1 MSRRRKN
8 RQDQKIFGEADI
20 ESLSHDGRG
29 IARVDGK
36 IVFIEGALPS
46 ERVRFK
52 YKKRRASFNEAQTV
66 EVLSPSPERTEPLCP
81 HFGVC
86 GGCSLQHMAHGMQI
100 RIKEQAL
107 LEHLRHFGKIEPANV
122 LPPLIGPLWGYR
134 RSARIGVKY
143 VEKKAKVLVGFREK
157 QSGFIADIDSCAVL
171 DSRVGGLISELK
183 VLISGLKAFRTIP
196 QIEVSA
202 GDETAALIFRNLQG
216 LADEDLEALKAFG
229 DMHGIHIYLQPGGP
243 ETIVSLWPETQKGL
257 SYRLPEFDIEIS
269 FRPGDFIQINGALNR
284 SMVSEAV
291 KSLALTPGD
300 AVLDLFC
307 GLGNF
312 SLPIA
317 RVAASVTGV
326 EGSAAMSLRAIANA
340 GLNGIKNA
348 AFYTADLAS
357 DFSNAPWADKRP
369 DKVLLDPPRSGAINV
384 VRHLTEIRPE
394 RIVYV
399 SCNPATLARDIG
411 VLIHTGGYRLKSVRV
426 IDMFPHTSHV
436 EVMAVLETS

>member
-1 MSRRRKN
+1 MPRKGKN
-8 RQDQKIFGEADI
+8 RQDQGILGEANI

-46 ERVRFK
+46 ERVRFR
-52 YKKRRASFNEAQTV
+52 YKKRRAGFDDAQTV
-66 EVLSPSPERTEPLCP
+66 EVLSPSPERAEPLCP

-86 GGCSLQHMAHGMQI
+86 GGCSLQHMAPGMQI

-107 LEHLRHFGKIEPANV
+107 LEHMRHFGKIEPDKV
-122 LPPLIGPLWGYR
+122 LPPLTGPLWSYR

-171 DSRVGGLISELK
+171 DSRAGGLISGLK
-183 VLISGLKAFRTIP
+183 TLMSGLKAFRTIP

-202 GDETAALIFRNLQG
+202 GDETAALIFRNLQR
-216 LADEDLEALKAFG
+216 LSDEDLEALKAFG

-243 ETIVSLWPETQKGL
+243 ETIASLWPDTQEGL
-257 SYRLPEFDIEIS
+257 SYRLPEFDMEIS

-284 SMVSEAV
+284 TMVSEAV

-300 AVLDLFC
+300 TVLDLFC

-317 RVAASVTGV
+317 RIAASVTGV
-326 EGSAAMSLRAIANA
+326 EGSAAMALRAGTNA

-348 AFYTADLAS
+348 AFYATDLAS

-369 DKVLLDPPRSGAINV
+369 DKVLLDPPRSGANDA
-384 VRHLTEIRPE
+384 VRHLAGIRPG

-399 SCNPATLARDIG
+399 SCNPATLARDTG
-411 VLIHTGGYRLKSVRV
+411 VLVHTGGYRLKSIRV
-426 IDMFPHTSHV
+426 MDMFPHTSHV
-436 EVMAVLETS
+436 EAMAVLEMS